1 MKVKAAQTAGWLQV
15 ILAVLALAEVVRRG
29 LFGSEPQSSL
39 MMSIGMVALV
49 ANVACLVLI
58 TKKRDR
64 GAHMKASYIFT
75 ANDALANVGVIVAG
89 LLVAWLGHPWP
100 DWVIG
105 SLIGVVV
112 VGGAVRI
119 LRMGRGE

>member
-1 MKVKAAQTAGWLQV
+1 
-15 ILAVLALAEVVRRG
+15 
-29 LFGSEPQSSL
+29 
-39 MMSIGMVALV
+39 
-49 ANVACLVLI
+49 
-58 TKKRDR
+58 
-64 GAHMKASYIFT
+64 MKASYIFT

-119 LRMGRGE
+119 WRMGRGE